1 MIHVGKMSAVQR
13 KCKGVDQ
20 KLILQPYS
28 KKCPGGGTGHH
39 LIPGR
44 CMKGQNYDHDAAPVI
59 CVKGKNQHTGN
70 HRSCHRVFDPVERF
84 HANSTPPKVFTYKK
98 AKDAAAKSA
107 GGALTPK
114 RKLTKKEQ
122 DCIKAQL
129 DEYYKGNPP
138 GLKENTPLRA
148 SGSRGKVN
156 ELFPKVQ
163 SSGGGIP
170 SPV

>member
-1 MIHVGKMSAVQR
+1 MHFGKMTSTQR

-28 KKCPGGGTGHH
+28 KACPGGGTGHH

-44 CMKGQNYDHDAAPVI
+44 CMRGQNYDHSAAPVI
-59 CVKGKNQHTGN
+59 CVKGTNQHTGS
-70 HRSCHRVFDPVERF
+70 HRACHRVFDPVERWYF
-84 HANSTPPKVFTYKK
+84 SKKKDFRYKK
-98 AKDAAAKSA
+98 AKEAAAKSA

-114 RKLTKKEQ
+114 RRLTKKEQ

-129 DEYYKGNPP
+129 DEYYKKDPP
-138 GLKENTPLRA
+138 GLTENTKLKA
-148 SGSRGKVN
+148 SGARGKVN

-170 SPV
+170 SVVG